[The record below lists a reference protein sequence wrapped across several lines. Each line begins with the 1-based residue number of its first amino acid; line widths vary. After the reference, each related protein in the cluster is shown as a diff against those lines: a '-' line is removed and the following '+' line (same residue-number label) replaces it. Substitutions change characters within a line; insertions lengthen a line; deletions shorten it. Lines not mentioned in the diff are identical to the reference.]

1 MAFSHTNKKG
11 VTYFLHEQ
19 NVTLKST
26 GKVQTI
32 YFFAKDVLTV
42 SKKGNPVSA
51 LDALPAGKRVK
62 ENERTGL
69 PFCTGK

>member
-1 MAFSHTNKKG
+1 MAFSHTNSKG
-11 VTYFLHEQ
+11 VTYYLHEQ

-32 YFFAKDVLTV
+32 YFFAKEVMTV
-42 SKKGNPVSA
+42 SKKGNPVTA
-51 LDALPAGKRVK
+51 LDSLPAGKTVK
-62 ENERTGL
+62 ENTRTGL